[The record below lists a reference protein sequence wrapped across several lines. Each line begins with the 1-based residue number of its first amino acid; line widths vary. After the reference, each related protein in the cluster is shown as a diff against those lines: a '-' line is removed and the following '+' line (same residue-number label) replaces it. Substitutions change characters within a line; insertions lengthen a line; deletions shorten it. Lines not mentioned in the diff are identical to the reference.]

1 MSEKKRPRQPKQTAW
16 TRKWNESNLD
26 RISVVVPKGLKSR
39 IQAHA
44 KSKDGSVNGMI
55 GRLLRAEMGLSE
67 DEWTKQN
74 GEK

>member
-44 KSKDGSVNGMI
+44 NENNETVNGMI
-55 GRLLRAEMGLSE
+55 GRLLRAEMKLSE
-67 DEWTKQN
+67 DWTKKN